1 MQEQRFFDSRKL
13 RELIA
18 CLKQRAS
25 IITPREVGE
34 YADF

>member
-1 MQEQRFFDSRKL
+1 MQEQRFLILVKL